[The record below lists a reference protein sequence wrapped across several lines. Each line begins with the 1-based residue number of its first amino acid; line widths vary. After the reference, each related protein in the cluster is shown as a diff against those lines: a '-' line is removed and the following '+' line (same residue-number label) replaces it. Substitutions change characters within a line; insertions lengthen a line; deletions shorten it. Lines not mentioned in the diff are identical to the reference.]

1 MVLSAELG
9 FLSMG
14 HEFDSYPK
22 GRIRAPKDWNWFL
35 EETKRSSDDEASSKR
50 RGRSKGQS
58 WNKKKDGEGEDEDWT
73 GESEDEKESLARVPS
88 VKRPKYATRSKGPE
102 KPRKENSKVGSG
114 KSIDEDEGAEDEEDG
129 QDETLGG
136 FLVNDED
143 DEPMEDLSDEEE
155 EFDDEE
161 DDD

>member
-1 MVLSAELG
+1 M
-9 FLSMG
+9 
-14 HEFDSYPK
+14 
-22 GRIRAPKDWNWFL
+22 
-35 EETKRSSDDEASSKR
+35 
-50 RGRSKGQS
+50 
-58 WNKKKDGEGEDEDWT
+58 
-73 GESEDEKESLARVPS
+73 
-88 VKRPKYATRSKGPE
+88 KRPKYATRSKGPE

-114 KSIDEDEGAEDEEDG
+114 KSIDEDEGAEDEEDE

-155 EFDDEE
+155 FDHEE